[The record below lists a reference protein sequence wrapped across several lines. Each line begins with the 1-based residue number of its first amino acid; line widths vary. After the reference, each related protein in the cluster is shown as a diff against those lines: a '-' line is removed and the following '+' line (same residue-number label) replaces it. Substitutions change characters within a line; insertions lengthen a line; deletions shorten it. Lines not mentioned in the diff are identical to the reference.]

1 MSRPK
6 GTPKTGGRTKGTP
19 NKTTKEVKEWLNVL
33 LDGGRG
39 RFEQALLNLSAED
52 YVKTYMGLLNYV
64 APKMQAVS
72 LQASLAAEYSNLE
85 KLLDKAPDKVIDA
98 IADKILEMQ
107 RRSKDEQQELS

>member
-1 MSRPK
+1 
-6 GTPKTGGRTKGTP
+6 
-19 NKTTKEVKEWLNVL
+19 
-33 LDGGRG
+33 
-39 RFEQALLNLSAED
+39 
-52 YVKTYMGLLNYV
+52 MGLLSYV

-107 RRSKDEQQELS
+107 RRSKDKQQDLS